1 MYILL
6 FYSTIDGRKKKML
19 KTYSK
24 EAVKNI
30 KNYVCDNVDF
40 TGYDKYA
47 YIEKFEE
54 DTKHGRQIDMF
65 SVYAYAIYDCFYDE
79 KVKYDKRNMSIQD
92 LFIEWCQGLP
102 SVLDTCY
109 YYNRSAVDDLAS
121 ILKQNEQE
129 KSKFTERQAE
139 ERLTYLIFRE
149 IRKVVSK
156 GKKVC

>member
-1 MYILL
+1 
-6 FYSTIDGRKKKML
+6 
-19 KTYSK
+19 
-24 EAVKNI
+24 
-30 KNYVCDNVDF
+30 
-40 TGYDKYA
+40 
-47 YIEKFEE
+47 
-54 DTKHGRQIDMF
+54 
-65 SVYAYAIYDCFYDE
+65 
-79 KVKYDKRNMSIQD
+79 MSIQD

-121 ILKQNEQE
+121 ILEQNEQE
-129 KSKFTERQAE
+129 KSKFTESQAE